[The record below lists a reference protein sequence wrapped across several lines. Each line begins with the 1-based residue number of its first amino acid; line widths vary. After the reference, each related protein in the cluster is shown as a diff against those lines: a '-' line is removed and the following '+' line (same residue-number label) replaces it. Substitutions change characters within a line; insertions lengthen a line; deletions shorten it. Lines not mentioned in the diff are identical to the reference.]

1 MAEQNSPQEQ
11 SMEEILASIRRIISE
26 NSDAEQTGKK
36 SNSKGYDENR
46 IKPEISVTKGEG
58 VKENKNTQDDEILE
72 LTDEV
77 QADGTVIN
85 LKTGRQLSEDEDDD
99 NSAEVAETLNNTTQ
113 ETIETAI
120 EPEASDSEDAPA
132 DDRLISSNLGLE
144 CVASLSALA
153 EAVDDYRDAV
163 DESFGPKTMENM
175 VKEIIK
181 PMVKEWLD
189 ANLPQTVE
197 QLVGREIERIARET
211 EDLRLVGKEIKRLT
225 KEAKDLSKS

>member
-1 MAEQNSPQEQ
+1 MADQNSPQEQ

-26 NSDAEQTGKK
+26 NSEAEK
-36 SNSKGYDENR
+36 SSIKNNSKKYDDNS
-46 IKPEISVTKGEG
+46 IKPEFSAVEDIGIE
-58 VKENKNTQDDEILE
+58 KEENTQDDEIFE

-85 LKTGRQLSEDEDDD
+85 LKTGRQLSDTKDDD
-99 NSAEVAETLNNTTQ
+99 NSIEVAGASNNTSQ
-113 ETIETAI
+113 EPTEMSL
-120 EPEASDSEDAPA
+120 ESEGGDSEQQPA
-132 DDRLISSNLGLE
+132 DDKLISSNLGLE

-163 DESFGPKTMENM
+163 DESFGPKTIENM

-189 ANLPQTVE
+189 ANLPKTVE
-197 QLVGREIERIARET
+197 QLVGREIE
-211 EDLRLVGKEIKRLT
+211 
-225 KEAKDLSKS
+225 